1 MVVVLTNYD
10 PKIAAI
16 EGKTPDVSNLVTK
29 TSLTTVENKIPDV
42 TNLATKTALTAI
54 ENKIPDASKFAV
66 KIALTNISNAVP
78 DISTLIKKS
87 DYDTKIAE
95 IENKYVSNTGFD
107 SKLAQTNVIT
117 KRNFDAKIIEIENN
131 IKTLQTFGS
140 SYFRGKSHFE
150 KDDMQN
156 DLIFQPLYWYFKMI
170 SNSHYV
176 SGWKSKG
183 LSDESIKAPTTS
195 DNSLNPKLSYY
206 LNSKIKVQFNGS
218 TLRQPKTT
226 YNHNNTVNIYIVY
239 ELAASGSNVNYP
251 ILKNCLFG
259 AVTLT
264 INVDID
270 RYGYSGDGN
279 GFDRKTSFSFPGVGF
294 GQNALIFGVEMSFS
308 AHIDNKKK

>member
-1 MVVVLTNYD
+1 
-10 PKIAAI
+10 
-16 EGKTPDVSNLVTK
+16 
-29 TSLTTVENKIPDV
+29 
-42 TNLATKTALTAI
+42 
-54 ENKIPDASKFAV
+54 
-66 KIALTNISNAVP
+66 
-78 DISTLIKKS
+78 
-87 DYDTKIAE
+87 
-95 IENKYVSNTGFD
+95 
-107 SKLAQTNVIT
+107 
-117 KRNFDAKIIEIENN
+117 
-131 IKTLQTFGS
+131 
-140 SYFRGKSHFE
+140 
-150 KDDMQN
+150 MQN